1 MPGEVDWS
9 FLAATQRPRVH
20 VWSGSPSALV
30 DQAPAEGARL
40 LRWLRGSRMRTRA
53 GLMDEWAATAQFPPH
68 FGGTWDSLR
77 DSLSDLPEGG
87 AFLILEADQLLQDA
101 PPEDGITLMAVLA
114 DVAED
119 LAPQPFHLVLQVE
132 PAQRGDLVEGLRA
145 LKVTFR
151 DL

>member
-1 MPGEVDWS
+1 MAGVVDWS

-30 DQAPAEGARL
+30 DEAPAEGARL

-53 GLMDEWAATAQFPPH
+53 GLMDEWAAAAQFPPH

-87 AFLILEADQLLQDA
+87 TFLILEADQLLQDA

-132 PAQRGDLVEGLRA
+132 SAQRGDLVEGLRA